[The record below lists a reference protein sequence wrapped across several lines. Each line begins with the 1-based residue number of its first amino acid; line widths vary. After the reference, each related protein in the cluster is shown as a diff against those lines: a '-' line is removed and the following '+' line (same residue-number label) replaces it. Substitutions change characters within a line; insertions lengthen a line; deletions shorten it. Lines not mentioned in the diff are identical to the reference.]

1 MRRRRGRLVNPY
13 FKKDQASPNLDK
25 KNHCS
30 MHTVTWPCRQW
41 ILRRLLESVHL
52 EANLRQDVTI
62 RKARKHLFHGGTKR
76 PPTSKRV
83 FFLGAG
89 TTDTCPATKVE
100 LFLKHTRIG
109 VFRVAV
115 AKHHF
120 ALLVLLFD
128 IPTCAQSEC

>member
-1 MRRRRGRLVNPY
+1 MNSY
-13 FKKDQASPNLDK
+13 FKKDQASPSLDK

-30 MHTVTWPCRQW
+30 MHTATWPRRQR

-52 EANLRQDVTI
+52 EANLGQDVTI

-76 PPTSKRV
+76 PPTSKQV

-89 TTDTCPATKVE
+89 TTYTCPATKVE
-100 LFLKHTRIG
+100 LFLKHTRNWR
-109 VFRVAV
+109 FWVAV